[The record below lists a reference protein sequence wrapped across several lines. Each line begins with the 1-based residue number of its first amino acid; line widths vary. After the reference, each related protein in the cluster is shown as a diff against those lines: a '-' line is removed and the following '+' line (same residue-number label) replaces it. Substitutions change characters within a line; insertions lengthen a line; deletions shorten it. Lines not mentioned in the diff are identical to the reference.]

1 VREDEEEEKEIAIKQ
16 KMEVRKVRRLFMHL
30 QHL

>member
-1 VREDEEEEKEIAIKQ
+1 MREDEEEEKEIAIKQ
-16 KMEVRKVRRLFMHL
+16 KMEARKVRRLFMHL